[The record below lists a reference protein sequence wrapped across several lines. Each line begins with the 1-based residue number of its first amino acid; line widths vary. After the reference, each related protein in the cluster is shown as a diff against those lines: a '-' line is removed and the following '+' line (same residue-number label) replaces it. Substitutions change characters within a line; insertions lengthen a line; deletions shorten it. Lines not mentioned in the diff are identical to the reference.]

1 MTSNHLDR
9 RNFLKYAGVS
19 IAATHFS
26 GFMSQAAFAQNERPA
41 GKLKPNILLITS
53 EDNGPHLSCYGDPY
67 VKTPNLDKLAA
78 QGVQF
83 TNAYVSQAGCSPS
96 RSSIFTGLYTHQNGQ
111 IGLATHNLRMYRP
124 DMPNIFRSLKENGYT
139 TGIIGKIH
147 VNPESA
153 FPLDYHNPMGS
164 FEQRD
169 VRKEAEAAAEF
180 IRENADKPFI
190 LMINYKDAHRKFF
203 AQRNGLPAKPLTA
216 EDVKPLPEIGLD
228 SPELRKQTANY
239 YNCMSRLDS
248 GIQMLMEKL
257 DQSGQRDNTLVI
269 YLGDHGE
276 DILRGKRTSYEGGVK
291 IPLIMNWPKKID
303 PGQVRKELVSTID
316 FFPTLLDITGA
327 KPVDGLPGMSLK
339 PLFKNKP
346 VKWRNYLFTE
356 YHLHSGHNFYPQR
369 TVRDKRYKLILNLLH
384 GQVNPGYGFTNKRFF
399 KAGEIDQLIKSSPN
413 RIQNAY
419 KILHTAP
426 EYELYDL
433 QNDPYE
439 FNNLAELPEYK
450 DQLDNLKAQLAAWRK
465 KTKDPLLDPD
475 NLKRLKAEVDS
486 CWDNGEYEKKQH
498 WDYPDYFFPKLNKN
512 TNAT

>member
-1 MTSNHLDR
+1 MDPGHLNR
-9 RNFLKYAGVS
+9 RNFLKYAGVG
-19 IAATHFS
+19 IAATQVS
-26 GFMSQAAFAQNERPA
+26 GFMSQIAFVQKESQAKA
-41 GKLKPNILLITS
+41 SKPNILLITS

-67 VKTPNLDKLAA
+67 VKTPNLDKLA
-78 QGVQF
+78 GEGIRF

-124 DMPNIFRSLKENGYT
+124 DIPNIFRSLKENGYT

-153 FPLDYHNPMGS
+153 FPLDYHNLMGD
-164 FEQRD
+164 FGHRD
-169 VRKEAEAAAEF
+169 VRKEAEAAAGF
-180 IRENADKPFI
+180 IRKNANKPFI
-190 LMINYKDAHRKFF
+190 LMINYKDAHRRFI
-203 AQRNGLPAKPLTA
+203 AQQKGLPAKPLTP

-248 GIQMLMEKL
+248 GIGMLMEKL
-257 DQSGQRDNTLVI
+257 DQSGKRDNTLVI
-269 YLGDHGE
+269 YLGDHGA

-291 IPLIMNWPKKID
+291 IPLIMNWPKEIM

-316 FFPTLLDITGA
+316 LFPTLLDITGT
-327 KPVDGLPGMSLK
+327 KPVPGLPGMSFK
-339 PLFKNKP
+339 PLFMDKS

-384 GQVNPGYGFTNKRFF
+384 GQINPGYDFTNNRFF
-399 KAGEIDQLIKSSPN
+399 KAGEIDQLVKASPMH
-413 RIQNAY
+413 IQNAY
-419 KILHTAP
+419 KTMHIAP

-439 FNNLAELPEYK
+439 FNNLAQLPESK
-450 DQLDNLKAQLAAWRK
+450 EVLDKLKGQLAAWRK
-465 KTKDPLLDPD
+465 KTNDPLLNPD

-486 CWDNGEYEKKQH
+486 CWDNDEYEKKQQ
-498 WDYPDYFFPKLNKN
+498 WDYPDYFFSK
-512 TNAT
+512 T